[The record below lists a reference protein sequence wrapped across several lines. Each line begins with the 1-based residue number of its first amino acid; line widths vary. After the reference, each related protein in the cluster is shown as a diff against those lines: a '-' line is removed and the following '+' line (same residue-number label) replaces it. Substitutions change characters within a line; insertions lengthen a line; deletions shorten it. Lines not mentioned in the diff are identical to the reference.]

1 MFPPQVIKAL
11 KRSCDDRI
19 DKVKDKL
26 DSMKTCEFVLGLVD
40 LEMNE
45 KYVEKIKN
53 YENNIQLIKTEKL
66 LYTFLSNPQTEKTMF
81 PLILK
86 KYDELMGI
94 SYDLS
99 GNMVISGLNPEGDH
113 LEYCKASLSQREY
126 IKKLCDYGENR

>member
-66 LYTFLSNPQTEKTMF
+66 LYTFLANPQTEKTMF

-99 GNMVISGLNPEGDH
+99 GNMVISGLNAEGDH